1 MRERGRAKIP
11 VPRNAAHNGSK
22 WIAISICLAKIAPF
36 PLNCRMKLKERVLM
50 VILGFSLALVLVLF
64 FESAANDLN
73 LGRSSVAASGGGE
86 GGGGG
91 GGGVR
96 HGVIRGQRN
105 LKKMASV
112 NR

>member
-1 MRERGRAKIP
+1 MSE
-11 VPRNAAHNGSK
+11 VFFSF
-22 WIAISICLAKIAPF
+22 S
-36 PLNCRMKLKERVLM
+36 MKLKERILM
-50 VILGFSLALVLVLF
+50 VILGFSLALILVLF
-64 FESAANDLN
+64 FESAAHDLS
-73 LGRSSVAASGGGE
+73 LGSPAAATTGDGGE
-86 GGGGG
+86 RGDG

>member
-1 MRERGRAKIP
+1 MSE
-11 VPRNAAHNGSK
+11 VFFSF
-22 WIAISICLAKIAPF
+22 S
-36 PLNCRMKLKERVLM
+36 MKLKERILM
-50 VILGFSLALVLVLF
+50 VILGFSLALILVLF
-64 FESAANDLN
+64 FESAAHDLS
-73 LGRSSVAASGGGE
+73 LGPIATATTGDGGGR
-86 GGGGG
+86 GDG

>member
-1 MRERGRAKIP
+1 
-11 VPRNAAHNGSK
+11 
-22 WIAISICLAKIAPF
+22 
-36 PLNCRMKLKERVLM
+36 M

-91 GGGVR
+91 GGVR

>member
-1 MRERGRAKIP
+1 
-11 VPRNAAHNGSK
+11 
-22 WIAISICLAKIAPF
+22 
-36 PLNCRMKLKERVLM
+36 MKLKERILM
-50 VILGFSLALVLVLF
+50 VILGFSLALILVLF
-64 FESAANDLN
+64 FESAAHDLS
-73 LGRSSVAASGGGE
+73 LGSPAAATTGDGGGR
-86 GGGGG
+86 GDGGGG

>member
-1 MRERGRAKIP
+1 MSNVGQMSE
-11 VPRNAAHNGSK
+11 VFFSF
-22 WIAISICLAKIAPF
+22 S
-36 PLNCRMKLKERVLM
+36 MKLKERILM
-50 VILGFSLALVLVLF
+50 VILGFSLALILVLF
-64 FESAANDLN
+64 FESAAHDLS
-73 LGRSSVAASGGGE
+73 LGSIAAVTTGDGGGR
-86 GGGGG
+86 GDGG

>member
-1 MRERGRAKIP
+1 
-11 VPRNAAHNGSK
+11 
-22 WIAISICLAKIAPF
+22 
-36 PLNCRMKLKERVLM
+36 M

-64 FESAANDLN
+64 LESAHDLN
-73 LGRSSVAASGGGE
+73 LKSSVTGDPA
-86 GGGGG
+86 GGGGAA
-91 GGGVR
+91 GVR

>member
-1 MRERGRAKIP
+1 MSE
-11 VPRNAAHNGSK
+11 VFFSF
-22 WIAISICLAKIAPF
+22 S
-36 PLNCRMKLKERVLM
+36 MKLKERILM
-50 VILGFSLALVLVLF
+50 VILGFSLALILVLF
-64 FESAANDLN
+64 FESAAHDLS
-73 LGRSSVAASGGGE
+73 LGSPAAATTGDGGGR
-86 GGGGG
+86 GD

>member
-1 MRERGRAKIP
+1 MSE
-11 VPRNAAHNGSK
+11 VFFSF
-22 WIAISICLAKIAPF
+22 S
-36 PLNCRMKLKERVLM
+36 MKLKERILM
-50 VILGFSLALVLVLF
+50 VILGFSLALILVLF
-64 FESAANDLN
+64 FESAAHDLG
-73 LGRSSVAASGGGE
+73 LGSPAAATTGDGGE
-86 GGGGG
+86 RGDGGGG